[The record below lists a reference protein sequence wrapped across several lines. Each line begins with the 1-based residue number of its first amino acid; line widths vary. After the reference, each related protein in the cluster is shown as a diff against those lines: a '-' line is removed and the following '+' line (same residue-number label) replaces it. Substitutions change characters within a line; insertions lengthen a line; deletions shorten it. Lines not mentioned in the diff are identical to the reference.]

1 MIISYREKR
10 MLQRAESP
18 NADPWNASDSSKI
31 DKEGEREPDN
41 PGAPTIVNLKINQDI
56 KMLDEDRKFIN
67 WETLNQLDGEFE
79 PPDEDDK

>member
-18 NADPWNASDSSKI
+18 NADPWNATDSSKV
-31 DKEGEREPDN
+31 DKHGERESDN
-41 PGAPTIVNLKINQDI
+41 PGNQTIVNLTMNKKV

-79 PPDEDDK
+79 PPEKADK